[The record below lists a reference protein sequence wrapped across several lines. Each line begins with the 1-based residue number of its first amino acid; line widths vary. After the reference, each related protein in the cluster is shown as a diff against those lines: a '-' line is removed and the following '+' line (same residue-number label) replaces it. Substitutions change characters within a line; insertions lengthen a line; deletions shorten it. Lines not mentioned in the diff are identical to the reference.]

1 MRTVILGLVVALACF
16 ADTLTLKSGSSVTG
30 TFLGGDARTIRMAV
44 GDEVKTFAISDVTT
58 LTFGSS
64 VQTTTSSS
72 SSSSSASAT
81 TGTTPAASQ
90 RQTIT
95 ASAQSVS
102 VGPPVASSG
111 TEVPVGSN
119 LVIRMIDDV
128 DSMRDTVGQ
137 TFRASLDEPVLVDG
151 RTVIPRG
158 IDVTVKLIEDKQ
170 SGRLTG
176 RTELTLD
183 IVSITANGKTV
194 DVATAEVTQQSESR
208 TGQTAKTAGGL
219 AAVGAIIG
227 GIAGGG
233 RGAAIGA
240 AAGGATGAGVQVLTK
255 GARVKIPSETRLT
268 FTLQQPIRL

>member
-1 MRTVILGLVVALACF
+1 
-16 ADTLTLKSGSSVTG
+16 
-30 TFLGGDARTIRMAV
+30 
-44 GDEVKTFAISDVTT
+44 
-58 LTFGSS
+58 
-64 VQTTTSSS
+64 
-72 SSSSSASAT
+72 
-81 TGTTPAASQ
+81 
-90 RQTIT
+90 
-95 ASAQSVS
+95 
-102 VGPPVASSG
+102 VGPPAQAAS
-111 TEVPVGSN
+111 TEIPAGSN

-137 TFRASLDEPVLVDG
+137 TFRASLDEPAMVDG
-151 RTVIPRG
+151 RPVLPRG
-158 IDVTVKLIEDKQ
+158 TDVTVKLIEDKQ

-183 IVSITANGKTV
+183 IVSITTGGRTIE
-194 DVATAEVTQQSESR
+194 VATAEVTQQSESR

-255 GARVKIPSETRLT
+255 GARVRIPSETRLT
-268 FTLQQPIRL
+268 FTLQQPVRF